1 MAVRTCR
8 VSCHDLQGVEHT
20 VDVTADSLFQAVAQ
34 GLRVFRANDWIGEIE
49 HGRTVI
55 TVKVRQPEVE
65 HRVQVGD
72 LENWLKASN
81 RSPAEMS
88 LKNRVRELLKR

>member
-8 VSCHDLQGVEHT
+8 VSCHDLQGVEHA
-20 VDVTADSLFQAVAQ
+20 VDVTADSLFEAVAQ
-34 GLRVFRANDWIGEIE
+34 GLRVFRANDWIGEIGY
-49 HGRTVI
+49 GRTVI

-72 LENWLKASN
+72 FEDWLKSGN